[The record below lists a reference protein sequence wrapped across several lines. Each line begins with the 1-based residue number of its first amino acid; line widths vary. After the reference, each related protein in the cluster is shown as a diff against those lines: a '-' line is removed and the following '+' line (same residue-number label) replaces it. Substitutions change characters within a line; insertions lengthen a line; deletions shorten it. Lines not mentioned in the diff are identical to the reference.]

1 MEENFTLIDDF
12 EEKNIIKVIGVGGG
26 GGNATNYM
34 YENHIKGV
42 DFVIC
47 NTDRQAL
54 RRSPIPPEFHIQ
66 LGEKGLGAGNDPNM
80 GRQAAE
86 DTIEKIKEMLTDTE
100 MVFVTAAMG
109 GGTGTGAAPVIART
123 AKEMGILTVGII
135 TIPFR
140 FEGRRRIQ
148 NALEGMQRMRESVD
162 AIVVISTDRFREL
175 YGDLGLKAGF
185 SKGDEILAMAAKGI
199 AEIITGDGYVNV
211 DMNDVRTVM
220 TNSGDALMGLATAS
234 GPDRAKDA
242 IEEALNSPLLINN
255 SIEKAKDVLLN
266 ISYSSEHEA
275 TIEETEYICQYVQ
288 DQIEDHGANLIWG
301 ASINEELGESITVTV
316 VVTGMN
322 IDDKSLGGEVPR
334 MQTSS
339 FGGGFGQNQ
348 SQPQAQTQTEMRADR
363 YLGGTHV
370 STTSNKQ
377 GLSISNDDIDKLY
390 AGNSAKKPGPTPA
403 PAPEPEPTPA
413 PEPEPI
419 PVPEPIPTPEP
430 EPEPIPEPEPTPVAG
445 PRIQP
450 KEIDVDLTD
459 EEDD

>member
-1 MEENFTLIDDF
+1 MEDNFTFVDDF

-34 YENHIKGV
+34 YENHINGV

-86 DTIEKIKEMLTDTE
+86 DSIDRIREMLEDTE

-135 TIPFR
+135 TIPFK
-140 FEGRRRIQ
+140 FEGRRRLL

-220 TNSGDALMGLATAS
+220 TNSGDALMGLAKAS
-234 GPDRAKDA
+234 GPDRAEKA
-242 IEEALNSPLLINN
+242 IKEALNSPLLINN
-255 SIEKAKDVLLN
+255 SIEKAQNVLLN
-266 ISYSSEHEA
+266 ISYSSEHEV
-275 TIEETEYICQYVQ
+275 TIDETEYICQYVQ
-288 DQIEDHGANLIWG
+288 DQIEGHGANLIWG
-301 ASINEELGESITVTV
+301 ASVNDELGEEINVTV

-322 IDDKSLGGEVPR
+322 VDDAELAGD
-334 MQTSS
+334 MQMTQTSS
-339 FGGGFGQNQ
+339 FGAMSNVAARNQ
-348 SQPQAQTQTEMRADR
+348 VDARADR
-363 YLGGTHV
+363 YLGGSHV
-370 STTSNKQ
+370 APQTNTAGFNMT
-377 GLSISNDDIDKLY
+377 NAEIDKIY
-390 AGNSAKKPGPTPA
+390 AGHSAQPQEKTPELE
-403 PAPEPEPTPA
+403 PIPEPEP
-413 PEPEPI
+413 EPEPV
-419 PVPEPIPTPEP
+419 PVP
-430 EPEPIPEPEPTPVAG
+430 EPEPIPEPEPEPVVEPG
-445 PRIQP
+445 PRLISRELDITQ
-450 KEIDVDLTD
+450 ID
-459 EEDD
+459 DDDD

>member
-54 RRSPIPPEFHIQ
+54 RRSPIPAEFHIQ

-86 DTIEKIKEMLTDTE
+86 DSIEKIKEMLVDTE

-148 NALEGMQRMRESVD
+148 NAMEGMQRMRESVD

-234 GPDRAKDA
+234 GPDRAKEA
-242 IEEALNSPLLINN
+242 ITEALNSPLLINN

-275 TIEETEYICQYVQ
+275 TIDETEFICQYVQ

-301 ASINEELGESITVTV
+301 ASINEELGENITVTV

-322 IDDKSLGGEVPR
+322 VDDNTLAGEAPR
-334 MQTSS
+334 QQSNS
-339 FGGGFGQNQ
+339 FGGGYN
-348 SQPQAQTQTEMRADR
+348 QPQVQTQSEMRADR

-370 STTSNKQ
+370 STASNNQ
-377 GLSISNDDIDKLY
+377 RVTISNDDIDKLY
-390 AGNSAKKPGPTPA
+390 AGNPAKKAEPTPA
-403 PAPEPEPTPA
+403 PAPEPEPVFVPV
-413 PEPEPI
+413 PEPE
-419 PVPEPIPTPEP
+419 PEPIPTPEP

-445 PRIQP
+445 PRIKP

>member
-1 MEENFTLIDDF
+1 MDMEENFTFVDDF

-34 YENHIKGV
+34 YENHIEGV

-86 DTIEKIKEMLTDTE
+86 DSIEKIKAMLEDTE

-135 TIPFR
+135 TIPFK
-140 FEGRRRIQ
+140 FEGRRRLL
-148 NALEGMQRMRESVD
+148 NALEGMQRMRDAVD

-220 TNSGDALMGLATAS
+220 TDSGDALMGLAMAS
-234 GPDRAKDA
+234 GPDRAEKA
-242 IEEALNSPLLINN
+242 IKEALN
-255 SIEKAKDVLLN
+255 
-266 ISYSSEHEA
+266 
-275 TIEETEYICQYVQ
+275 CC
-288 DQIEDHGANLIWG
+288 
-301 ASINEELGESITVTV
+301 
-316 VVTGMN
+316 
-322 IDDKSLGGEVPR
+322 
-334 MQTSS
+334 
-339 FGGGFGQNQ
+339 
-348 SQPQAQTQTEMRADR
+348 
-363 YLGGTHV
+363 
-370 STTSNKQ
+370 
-377 GLSISNDDIDKLY
+377 
-390 AGNSAKKPGPTPA
+390 
-403 PAPEPEPTPA
+403 
-413 PEPEPI
+413 
-419 PVPEPIPTPEP
+419 
-430 EPEPIPEPEPTPVAG
+430 
-445 PRIQP
+445 
-450 KEIDVDLTD
+450 
-459 EEDD
+459 

>member
-1 MEENFTLIDDF
+1 MDMEENFTFVDDS

-34 YENHIKGV
+34 YENHIEGV

-86 DTIEKIKEMLTDTE
+86 DSIEKIKAMLEDTE

-135 TIPFR
+135 TIPFK
-140 FEGRRRIQ
+140 FEGRRRLL
-148 NALEGMQRMRESVD
+148 NALEGMQRMRDAVD

-220 TNSGDALMGLATAS
+220 TDSGDALMGLAMAS
-234 GPDRAKDA
+234 GPDRAEKA
-242 IEEALNSPLLINN
+242 IKEALNSPLLINN
-255 SIEKAKDVLLN
+255 SIEKAKNVLLN
-266 ISYSSEHEA
+266 ISYSSDYEV
-275 TIEETEYICQYVQ
+275 TIDETTYICNYVQ
-288 DQIEDHGANLIWG
+288 EQIEGHGANLIWG
-301 ASINEELGESITVTV
+301 ATINDGLGENLNVTV

-322 IDDKSLGGEVPR
+322 VDESDLTGDVQ
-334 MQTSS
+334 MTQTSNYGMS
-339 FGGGFGQNQ
+339 
-348 SQPQAQTQTEMRADR
+348 ARAAMVQTDVRADR
-363 YLGGTHV
+363 YLGGNHV
-370 STTSNKQ
+370 VPQNNNPGFSMTNAE
-377 GLSISNDDIDKLY
+377 IDKFY
-390 AGNSAKKPGPTPA
+390 EGHSAKKP
-403 PAPEPEPTPA
+403 EPT
-413 PEPEPI
+413 PI
-419 PVPEPIPTPEP
+419 PVPEPTPVVPEPEPEP
-430 EPEPIPEPEPTPVAG
+430 EPEPIPEPVKEPEPVDAG
-445 PRIQP
+445 PRIP
-450 KEIDVDLTD
+450 SREIDLNSI
-459 EEDD
+459 DDDDD

>member
-1 MEENFTLIDDF
+1 MDMEENFTFVDDF

-34 YENHIKGV
+34 YENHIEGV

-86 DTIEKIKEMLTDTE
+86 DSIEKIKAMLEDTE

-135 TIPFR
+135 TIPFK
-140 FEGRRRIQ
+140 FEGRRRLL
-148 NALEGMQRMRESVD
+148 NALEGMQRMRDAVD

-220 TNSGDALMGLATAS
+220 TDSGDALMGLAMAS
-234 GPDRAKDA
+234 GPDRAEKA
-242 IEEALNSPLLINN
+242 IKEALNSPLLINN
-255 SIEKAKDVLLN
+255 SIEKAKNVLLN
-266 ISYSSEHEA
+266 ISYSSDYEV
-275 TIEETEYICQYVQ
+275 TIDETTYICNYVQ
-288 DQIEDHGANLIWG
+288 EQIEGHGANLIWG
-301 ASINEELGESITVTV
+301 ATINDGLGENLNVTV

-322 IDDKSLGGEVPR
+322 VDESDLTGDVQMS
-334 MQTSS
+334 QTSNYGMS
-339 FGGGFGQNQ
+339 
-348 SQPQAQTQTEMRADR
+348 ARAAMVQTDVRADR
-363 YLGGTHV
+363 YLGGNHV
-370 STTSNKQ
+370 VPQNNNSSFNMTK
-377 GLSISNDDIDKLY
+377 DEIDKFY
-390 AGNSAKKPGPTPA
+390 EGHSAKKPDPTPVV
-403 PAPEPEPTPA
+403 PDPTPVVPEPE
-413 PEPEPI
+413 
-419 PVPEPIPTPEP
+419 PEP
-430 EPEPIPEPEPTPVAG
+430 EPEPIPEPVKEPDPVPAG
-445 PRIQP
+445 PRIP
-450 KEIDVDLTD
+450 SREIDLNSI
-459 EEDD
+459 DDDDD

>member
-1 MEENFTLIDDF
+1 MEENFTFLDDF

-86 DTIEKIKEMLTDTE
+86 DSIERIREMLVDTE

-135 TIPFR
+135 TIPFK
-140 FEGRRRIQ
+140 FEGRRRLL
-148 NALEGMQRMRESVD
+148 NAMEGMQRMRESVD

-220 TNSGDALMGLATAS
+220 TNSGDALMGLAMAS
-234 GPDRAKDA
+234 GPDRAKTA
-242 IEEALNSPLLINN
+242 IQEALNSPLLINN
-255 SIEKAKDVLLN
+255 SIENAKSVLLN
-266 ISYSSEHEA
+266 ISYSSEHEV
-275 TIEETEYICQYVQ
+275 TIDETTYICNYVQ
-288 DQIEDHGANLIWG
+288 DQILGHGANLIWG
-301 ASINEELGESITVTV
+301 ATTDEELGDNINVTV
-316 VVTGMN
+316 VVTGLN
-322 IDDKSLGGEVPR
+322 VDDATLTGEQNMQQQNGYGFNQQSAYSNGGMR
-334 MQTSS
+334 S
-339 FGGGFGQNQ
+339 
-348 SQPQAQTQTEMRADR
+348 AQVDERANR
-363 YLGGTHV
+363 YLGGNHPV
-370 STTSNKQ
+370 QQQNPGFNMSNEQIDALYQGHGVNPSDKQ
-377 GLSISNDDIDKLY
+377 N
-390 AGNSAKKPGPTPA
+390 A
-403 PAPEPEPTPA
+403 PVEEPKAPEPVVEQIPEPE

-419 PVPEPIPTPEP
+419 VEVAP
-430 EPEPIPEPEPTPVAG
+430 EPEPIPEPVA
-445 PRIQP
+445 P
-450 KEIDVDLTD
+450 KIESRVIDLNSID

>member
-1 MEENFTLIDDF
+1 MEENFTFIDDF

-34 YENHIKGV
+34 YENHINGV

-80 GRQAAE
+80 GRMAAE
-86 DTIEKIKEMLTDTE
+86 DSIEKIKEMLQGTE

-109 GGTGTGAAPVIART
+109 GGTGTGAAPVIAHT

-135 TIPFR
+135 TIPFK
-140 FEGRRRIQ
+140 FEGRRRLL
-148 NALEGMQRMRESVD
+148 NAMEGMQRMRESVD

-175 YGDLGLKAGF
+175 YGNLGLKAGF

-220 TNSGDALMGLATAS
+220 TNSGDALMGLAKAS
-234 GPDRAKDA
+234 GPDRAKNA
-242 IEEALNSPLLINN
+242 IEAALNSPLLINN
-255 SIEKAKDVLLN
+255 SIEKAKNVLLN
-266 ISYSSEHEA
+266 ISYSSEHEV
-275 TIEETEYICQYVQ
+275 TIEETDYICQYVQ
-288 DQIEDHGANLIWG
+288 DQIEGHGANLIWG
-301 ASINEELGESITVTV
+301 ASINDDLGEDLNVTV

-322 IDDKSLGGEVPR
+322 VTDTDLTGDMQMTQP
-334 MQTSS
+334 QTSAY
-339 FGGGFGQNQ
+339 GFQ
-348 SQPQAQTQTEMRADR
+348 QPVQKTIADVR
-363 YLGGTHV
+363 TDIYLGGNHV
-370 STTSNKQ
+370 APQNNSAGFSMSNAE
-377 GLSISNDDIDKLY
+377 IDKIY
-390 AGNSAKKPGPTPA
+390 QGHSAQPQIKT
-403 PAPEPEPTPA
+403 

-419 PVPEPIPTPEP
+419 PEPEP
-430 EPEPIPEPEPTPVAG
+430 EPEPIPEPDPIPEPEPELIPEPEPVVAPG
-445 PRIQP
+445 PRLQSRELDITQ
-450 KEIDVDLTD
+450 ID
-459 EEDD
+459 DDDD

>member
-1 MEENFTLIDDF
+1 MGENFTFIDDI

-34 YENHIKGV
+34 YENHINGV

-54 RRSPIPPEFHIQ
+54 RRSPIPEEFHIQ

-80 GRQAAE
+80 GRLAAE
-86 DTIEKIKEMLTDTE
+86 DSIEKIKEMLADTE

-135 TIPFR
+135 TIPFK
-140 FEGRRRIQ
+140 FEGRRRLL

-220 TNSGDALMGLATAS
+220 TDSGDALMGLAMAS
-234 GPDRAKDA
+234 GPDRAEKAIKD
-242 IEEALNSPLLINN
+242 ALNSPLLINN
-255 SIEKAKDVLLN
+255 SIEKAQNVLLN
-266 ISYSSEHEA
+266 ISYSSDHEV
-275 TIEETEYICQYVQ
+275 TIDETTYICNYVQ
-288 DQIEDHGANLIWG
+288 DQIEGHGANLIWG
-301 ASINEELGESITVTV
+301 ATINEELGENINVTV

-322 IDDKSLGGEVPR
+322 VNDSDLTGD
-334 MQTSS
+334 MQM
-339 FGGGFGQNQ
+339 Q
-348 SQPQAQTQTEMRADR
+348 QPTYGMSPAAARTAANVRTDI
-363 YLGGTHV
+363 YLGGNHAATQNNTP
-370 STTSNKQ
+370 SFNMSAA
-377 GLSISNDDIDKLY
+377 DIDKIY
-390 AGNSAKKPGPTPA
+390 AGHSAKPVEPTPVV
-403 PAPEPEPTPA
+403 PEPEP
-413 PEPEPI
+413 EP
-419 PVPEPIPTPEP
+419 VYVAPEP
-430 EPEPIPEPEPTPVAG
+430 EPEPIPEPEPVPVVEPG
-445 PRIQP
+445 PRLQSRELDITQ
-450 KEIDVDLTD
+450 ID
-459 EEDD
+459 DDDD

>member
-54 RRSPIPPEFHIQ
+54 RRSPIPAEFHIQ

-86 DTIEKIKEMLTDTE
+86 DSIEKIKEMLVDTE

-148 NALEGMQRMRESVD
+148 NAMEGMQRMRESVD

-234 GPDRAKDA
+234 GPDRAKEA
-242 IEEALNSPLLINN
+242 ITEALNSPLLINN

-275 TIEETEYICQYVQ
+275 TIDETEFICQYVQ

-301 ASINEELGESITVTV
+301 ASINEELGENITVTV

-322 IDDKSLGGEVPR
+322 VDDNTLAGEAPR
-334 MQTSS
+334 QQPNS
-339 FGGGFGQNQ
+339 FGGGYN
-348 SQPQAQTQTEMRADR
+348 QPQVQTQSEMRADR

-370 STTSNKQ
+370 STASNNQ
-377 GLSISNDDIDKLY
+377 RVTISNDDIDKLY
-390 AGNSAKKPGPTPA
+390 AGNPAKKAEPTPA
-403 PAPEPEPTPA
+403 PAPEPEPVFVPV
-413 PEPEPI
+413 PEPEPE
-419 PVPEPIPTPEP
+419 PEPIPTPEP

-445 PRIQP
+445 PRIKP

>member
-1 MEENFTLIDDF
+1 MEENFTFVDDF

-34 YENHIKGV
+34 YENHIEGV

-86 DTIEKIKEMLTDTE
+86 DSIEKIKAMLEDTE

-135 TIPFR
+135 TIPFK
-140 FEGRRRIQ
+140 FEGRRRLL
-148 NALEGMQRMRESVD
+148 NALEGMQRMRDAVD

-220 TNSGDALMGLATAS
+220 TDSGDALMGLAMAS
-234 GPDRAKDA
+234 GPDRAEKA
-242 IEEALNSPLLINN
+242 IKEALNSPLLINN
-255 SIEKAKDVLLN
+255 SIEKAKNVLLN
-266 ISYSSEHEA
+266 ISYSSDYEV
-275 TIEETEYICQYVQ
+275 TIDETTYICNYVQ
-288 DQIEDHGANLIWG
+288 EQIEGHGANLIWG
-301 ASINEELGESITVTV
+301 ATINDGLGENLNVTV

-322 IDDKSLGGEVPR
+322 VDESDLTGDVQMS
-334 MQTSS
+334 QTSNYGMS
-339 FGGGFGQNQ
+339 
-348 SQPQAQTQTEMRADR
+348 ARAAMVQTDVRADR
-363 YLGGTHV
+363 YLGGNHV
-370 STTSNKQ
+370 VPQNNNSGFNMTK
-377 GLSISNDDIDKLY
+377 DEIDKFY
-390 AGNSAKKPGPTPA
+390 EGHSAKKPEPTPVV
-403 PAPEPEPTPA
+403 PEPTP
-413 PEPEPI
+413 
-419 PVPEPIPTPEP
+419 VVPEP
-430 EPEPIPEPEPTPVAG
+430 EPEPEPESIPEPVKEPDPVPAG
-445 PRIQP
+445 PRIP
-450 KEIDVDLTD
+450 SREIDLNSI
-459 EEDD
+459 DDDDD

>member
-1 MEENFTLIDDF
+1 MEENFQFIDDL
-12 EEKNIIKVIGVGGG
+12 EEKNIIKVFGVGGG

-34 YENHIKGV
+34 YENRINGV

-86 DTIEKIKEMLTDTE
+86 DSIDRIREMLEDTE

-135 TIPFR
+135 TIPFK
-140 FEGRRRIQ
+140 FEGRRRLL
-148 NALEGMQRMRESVD
+148 NAMEGMQRMRESVD

-220 TNSGDALMGLATAS
+220 TDSGDALMGLAMAS
-234 GPDRAKDA
+234 GPDRAEKA
-242 IEEALNSPLLINN
+242 IKEALNSPLLINN
-255 SIEKAKDVLLN
+255 SIENAQNVLLN
-266 ISYSSEHEA
+266 ISYSSDHEV
-275 TIEETEYICQYVQ
+275 TIDETTYICNYVQ
-288 DQIEDHGANLIWG
+288 DQIAGHGANLIWG
-301 ASINEELGESITVTV
+301 ASINDELGEAINVTV
-316 VVTGMN
+316 VITGMN
-322 IDDKSLGGEVPR
+322 VEDSDLTGDVQMNQSAP
-334 MQTSS
+334 
-339 FGGGFGQNQ
+339 FGGY
-348 SQPQAQTQTEMRADR
+348 SQAAARTQADERANR
-363 YLGGTHV
+363 YLGGNHV
-370 STTSNKQ
+370 SPQNNNAGFNMS
-377 GLSISNDDIDKLY
+377 SADIDKIY
-390 AGNSAKKPGPTPA
+390 AGHSAPKPEPVPEPTPI
-403 PAPEPEPTPA
+403 PEPEP
-413 PEPEPI
+413 EP
-419 PVPEPIPTPEP
+419 VYVAP
-430 EPEPIPEPEPTPVAG
+430 EPEPIPEPEPEPEPVPEPEPT
-445 PRIQP
+445 PRIQSR
-450 KEIDVDLTD
+450 EIDFTQI
-459 EEDD
+459 DDDDD

>member
-1 MEENFTLIDDF
+1 MEDNFTFVEDF

-34 YENHIKGV
+34 YENHINGV

-80 GRQAAE
+80 GRMAAE
-86 DTIEKIKEMLTDTE
+86 DSIEKIKEMLQDTE

-135 TIPFR
+135 TIPFK
-140 FEGRRRIQ
+140 FEGRRRLL
-148 NALEGMQRMRESVD
+148 NAMEGMQRMRESVD

-175 YGDLGLKAGF
+175 YGNLGLKAGF

-220 TNSGDALMGLATAS
+220 TNSGDALMGLAKAS
-234 GPDRAKDA
+234 GPDRAEKA
-242 IEEALNSPLLINN
+242 IKEALNSPLLINN
-255 SIEKAKDVLLN
+255 SIEKAQNVLLN
-266 ISYSSEHEA
+266 ISYSSEHEV
-275 TIEETEYICQYVQ
+275 TIDETDFICQYVQ
-288 DQIEDHGANLIWG
+288 DQIEGHGANLIWG
-301 ASINEELGESITVTV
+301 ASINDDLGEDVNVTV

-322 IDDKSLGGEVPR
+322 VNDSDLTGDVQ
-334 MQTSS
+334 MANQHQSS
-339 FGGGFGQNQ
+339 GFGF
-348 SQPQAQTQTEMRADR
+348 SQPATKTMADVR
-363 YLGGTHV
+363 TDIYLGGNHV
-370 STTSNKQ
+370 APQSNNA
-377 GLSISNDDIDKLY
+377 GFNMSNADIDKIY
-390 AGNSAKKPGPTPA
+390 AGHSAQPQEKTP
-403 PAPEPEPTPA
+403 
-413 PEPEPI
+413 I
-419 PVPEPIPTPEP
+419 PEP
-430 EPEPIPEPEPTPVAG
+430 EPEPIPEPEPEPEPIPESEPEPIPEPVVEPA
-445 PRIQP
+445 PRLQSRELDITQ
-450 KEIDVDLTD
+450 ID
-459 EEDD
+459 EDDD

>member
-1 MEENFTLIDDF
+1 MDMEENFTFVDDF

-34 YENHIKGV
+34 YENHIEGV

-86 DTIEKIKEMLTDTE
+86 DSIEKIKAMLEDTE

-135 TIPFR
+135 TIPFK
-140 FEGRRRIQ
+140 FEGRRRLL
-148 NALEGMQRMRESVD
+148 NALEGMQRMRDAVD

-220 TNSGDALMGLATAS
+220 TDSGDALMGLAMAS
-234 GPDRAKDA
+234 GPDRAEKA
-242 IEEALNSPLLINN
+242 IKEALNSPLLINN
-255 SIEKAKDVLLN
+255 SIEKAKNVLLN
-266 ISYSSEHEA
+266 ISYSSDYEV
-275 TIEETEYICQYVQ
+275 TIDETTYICNYVQ
-288 DQIEDHGANLIWG
+288 EQIEGHGANLIWG
-301 ASINEELGESITVTV
+301 ATINDGLGENLNVTV

-322 IDDKSLGGEVPR
+322 VDESDLTGDVQMS
-334 MQTSS
+334 QTSNYGMS
-339 FGGGFGQNQ
+339 
-348 SQPQAQTQTEMRADR
+348 ARAAMVQTDVRADR
-363 YLGGTHV
+363 YLGGNHV
-370 STTSNKQ
+370 VPQNNNSSFNMTK
-377 GLSISNDDIDKLY
+377 DEIDKFY
-390 AGNSAKKPGPTPA
+390 EGHSAKKPDSTPVVPDPTPVV
-403 PAPEPEPTPA
+403 PDPEPE
-413 PEPEPI
+413 
-419 PVPEPIPTPEP
+419 PEP
-430 EPEPIPEPEPTPVAG
+430 EPEPIPEPVKEPDPVPAG
-445 PRIQP
+445 PRIP
-450 KEIDVDLTD
+450 SREIDLNSI
-459 EEDD
+459 DDDDD

>member
-1 MEENFTLIDDF
+1 MDMEENFTFVDDS

-34 YENHIKGV
+34 YENHIEGV

-86 DTIEKIKEMLTDTE
+86 DSIEKIKAMLEDTE

-135 TIPFR
+135 TIPFK
-140 FEGRRRIQ
+140 FEGRRRLL
-148 NALEGMQRMRESVD
+148 NALEGMQRMRDAVD

-220 TNSGDALMGLATAS
+220 TDSGDALMGLAMAS
-234 GPDRAKDA
+234 GPDRAEKA
-242 IEEALNSPLLINN
+242 IKEALNSPLLINN
-255 SIEKAKDVLLN
+255 SIEKAKNVLLN
-266 ISYSSEHEA
+266 ISYSSDYEV
-275 TIEETEYICQYVQ
+275 TIDETTYICNYVQ
-288 DQIEDHGANLIWG
+288 EQIEGHGANLIWG
-301 ASINEELGESITVTV
+301 ATINDGLGENLNVTV

-322 IDDKSLGGEVPR
+322 VDESDLTGDVQMS
-334 MQTSS
+334 QTSNYGMS
-339 FGGGFGQNQ
+339 
-348 SQPQAQTQTEMRADR
+348 ARAAMVQTDVRADR
-363 YLGGTHV
+363 YLGGNHV
-370 STTSNKQ
+370 VPQNNNSSFNMTK
-377 GLSISNDDIDKLY
+377 DEIDKFY
-390 AGNSAKKPGPTPA
+390 EGHSAKKTDPTPVV
-403 PAPEPEPTPA
+403 PDPTPVVPEPE
-413 PEPEPI
+413 
-419 PVPEPIPTPEP
+419 PEP
-430 EPEPIPEPEPTPVAG
+430 EPEPIPEPVKEPDPVPAG
-445 PRIQP
+445 PRIP
-450 KEIDVDLTD
+450 SREIDLNSI
-459 EEDD
+459 DDDDD

>member
-1 MEENFTLIDDF
+1 MEDNFTFVDDF

-34 YENHIKGV
+34 YENHINGV

-86 DTIEKIKEMLTDTE
+86 DSIDRIREMLEDTE

-135 TIPFR
+135 TIPFK
-140 FEGRRRIQ
+140 FEGRRRLL

-220 TNSGDALMGLATAS
+220 TNSGDALMGLAKAS
-234 GPDRAKDA
+234 GPDRAEKA
-242 IEEALNSPLLINN
+242 IKEALNSPLLINN
-255 SIEKAKDVLLN
+255 SIEKAQNVLLN
-266 ISYSSEHEA
+266 ISYSSEHEV
-275 TIEETEYICQYVQ
+275 TIDETEYICQYVQ
-288 DQIEDHGANLIWG
+288 DQIEGHGANLIWG
-301 ASINEELGESITVTV
+301 ASVNDELGEEINVTV

-322 IDDKSLGGEVPR
+322 VDDSELAGD
-334 MQTSS
+334 MQMTQTSS
-339 FGGGFGQNQ
+339 FGAMSNVAARNQ
-348 SQPQAQTQTEMRADR
+348 VDARADR
-363 YLGGTHV
+363 YLGGSHV
-370 STTSNKQ
+370 APQTNTAGFNMT
-377 GLSISNDDIDKLY
+377 NAEIDKIY
-390 AGNSAKKPGPTPA
+390 AGHSAQPQEKT
-403 PAPEPEPTPA
+403 

-419 PVPEPIPTPEP
+419 PIPEPEPEPVSVPEP
-430 EPEPIPEPEPTPVAG
+430 EPEPIPEPEPVVEPG
-445 PRIQP
+445 PRLISRELDITQ
-450 KEIDVDLTD
+450 ID
-459 EEDD
+459 DDDD

>member
-1 MEENFTLIDDF
+1 MDMEENFTFVDDF

-34 YENHIKGV
+34 YENHIEGV

-86 DTIEKIKEMLTDTE
+86 DSIDKIKAMLEDTE

-135 TIPFR
+135 TIPFK
-140 FEGRRRIQ
+140 FEGRRRLL

-220 TNSGDALMGLATAS
+220 TDSGDALMGLAMAS
-234 GPDRAKDA
+234 GEDRAEKA
-242 IEEALNSPLLINN
+242 IKEALNSPLLINN
-255 SIEKAKDVLLN
+255 SIEKARNVLLN
-266 ISYSSEHEA
+266 ISYSSEHEV
-275 TIEETEYICQYVQ
+275 TIDETTYICNYVQ
-288 DQIEDHGANLIWG
+288 EQIEGHGANLIWG
-301 ASINEELGESITVTV
+301 ATINESLGDNLNVTV

-322 IDDKSLGGEVPR
+322 VEDSDLTGDVQMNPTSNYGMSMTAARV
-334 MQTSS
+334 QTD
-339 FGGGFGQNQ
+339 
-348 SQPQAQTQTEMRADR
+348 ERANR
-363 YLGGTHV
+363 YLGGNHV
-370 STTSNKQ
+370 APQNNNSGFNMTNAE
-377 GLSISNDDIDKLY
+377 IDKFY
-390 AGNSAKKPGPTPA
+390 EGHSAKPA
-403 PAPEPEPTPA
+403 QA
-413 PEPEPI
+413 PI
-419 PVPEPIPTPEP
+419 PIPEPEP
-430 EPEPIPEPEPTPVAG
+430 EPEPIPEPEPEPIPEPEPEPAPVETG
-445 PRIQP
+445 PRIP
-450 KEIDVDLTD
+450 SREIDLNSID
-459 EEDD
+459 EDDD

>member
-1 MEENFTLIDDF
+1 MEDNFTFVDDF

-34 YENHIKGV
+34 YENHINGV

-86 DTIEKIKEMLTDTE
+86 DSIDRIREMLEDTE

-135 TIPFR
+135 TIPFK
-140 FEGRRRIQ
+140 FEGRRRLL

-220 TNSGDALMGLATAS
+220 TNSGDALMGLAKAS
-234 GPDRAKDA
+234 GPDRAEKA
-242 IEEALNSPLLINN
+242 IKEALNSPLLINN
-255 SIEKAKDVLLN
+255 SIEKAQNVLLN
-266 ISYSSEHEA
+266 ISYSSEHEV
-275 TIEETEYICQYVQ
+275 TIDETEYICQYVQ
-288 DQIEDHGANLIWG
+288 DQIEGHGANLIWG
-301 ASINEELGESITVTV
+301 ASVNDELGEEINVTV

-322 IDDKSLGGEVPR
+322 VDDAELAGD
-334 MQTSS
+334 MQMTQTSS
-339 FGGGFGQNQ
+339 FGAMSNVAARNQ
-348 SQPQAQTQTEMRADR
+348 VDARADR
-363 YLGGTHV
+363 YLGGSHV
-370 STTSNKQ
+370 APQTNTAGFNMT
-377 GLSISNDDIDKLY
+377 NAEIDKIY
-390 AGNSAKKPGPTPA
+390 AGHSAQPQEKT
-403 PAPEPEPTPA
+403 
-413 PEPEPI
+413 
-419 PVPEPIPTPEP
+419 P
-430 EPEPIPEPEPTPVAG
+430 EPEPIPEPEPEPEPVPVPEPEPIPEPEPEPVVEPG
-445 PRIQP
+445 PRLISRELDITQ
-450 KEIDVDLTD
+450 ID
-459 EEDD
+459 DDDD

>member
-1 MEENFTLIDDF
+1 MEENFTFVDDF

-34 YENHIKGV
+34 YENHINGV

-80 GRQAAE
+80 GRLAAE
-86 DTIEKIKEMLTDTE
+86 DSIEKIKEMLQETE

-135 TIPFR
+135 TIPFK
-140 FEGRRRIQ
+140 FEGRRRLL
-148 NALEGMQRMRESVD
+148 NAMEGMQRMRESVD

-175 YGDLGLKAGF
+175 YGNLGLKAGF

-220 TNSGDALMGLATAS
+220 TNSGDALMGLAKAS
-234 GPDRAKDA
+234 GPDRAKTA
-242 IEEALNSPLLINN
+242 IMEALNSPLLINN
-255 SIEKAKDVLLN
+255 SIEKAQNVLLN
-266 ISYSSEHEA
+266 ISYSSEHEV
-275 TIEETEYICQYVQ
+275 TIEETDFICQYVQ
-288 DQIEDHGANLIWG
+288 DQIEGHGANLIWG
-301 ASINEELGESITVTV
+301 ASINDDLGEDLNVTV

-322 IDDKSLGGEVPR
+322 VRESDLTGDVQ
-334 MQTSS
+334 MQQPQNSS
-339 FGGGFGQNQ
+339 FGYQ
-348 SQPQAQTQTEMRADR
+348 QPAAAKTMADVR
-363 YLGGTHV
+363 TDIYLGGNHV
-370 STTSNKQ
+370 APQNNNSAFNMS
-377 GLSISNDDIDKLY
+377 SADIDMIY
-390 AGNSAKKPGPTPA
+390 QGHSAKPQEKA
-403 PAPEPEPTPA
+403 
-413 PEPEPI
+413 PEPI
-419 PVPEPIPTPEP
+419 PVPEPEP
-430 EPEPIPEPEPTPVAG
+430 EPEPIPEPIPEPEPEPEPIPEPVVEKAS
-445 PRIQP
+445 RLQSRELDITQ
-450 KEIDVDLTD
+450 ID
-459 EEDD
+459 DDDD

>member
-1 MEENFTLIDDF
+1 MEDNFTFVEDF
-12 EEKNIIKVIGVGGG
+12 EDKNIIKVIGVGGG

-34 YENHIKGV
+34 YENHINGV

-54 RRSPIPPEFHIQ
+54 RRSPIPEEFHIQ

-80 GRQAAE
+80 GRLAAE
-86 DTIEKIKEMLTDTE
+86 DSIERIKEMLVDTE

-135 TIPFR
+135 TIPFK
-140 FEGRRRIQ
+140 FEGRRRLL

-220 TNSGDALMGLATAS
+220 TDSGDALMGLAMAS
-234 GPDRAKDA
+234 GPDRAQIA
-242 IEEALNSPLLINN
+242 IKEALNSPLLINN
-255 SIEKAKDVLLN
+255 SIENAKNVLLN
-266 ISYSSEHEA
+266 ISYSSDHEV
-275 TIEETEYICQYVQ
+275 TIDETTYICNYVQ
-288 DQIEDHGANLIWG
+288 DQIAGHGANLIWG
-301 ASINEELGESITVTV
+301 ATINEDLGENINVTV

-322 IDDKSLGGEVPR
+322 VDDADLAGDA
-334 MQTSS
+334 QL
-339 FGGGFGQNQ
+339 Q
-348 SQPQAQTQTEMRADR
+348 QTQNYGMSAAAARTQADVR
-363 YLGGTHV
+363 TNIYLGGNHV
-370 STTSNKQ
+370 TSQNNNS
-377 GLSISNDDIDKLY
+377 GFNMSAAEIDKIY
-390 AGNSAKKPGPTPA
+390 AGHSAPKPQPEPV
-403 PAPEPEPTPA
+403 PQPEPEPVYVA

-419 PVPEPIPTPEP
+419 PEPEP
-430 EPEPIPEPEPTPVAG
+430 EPEPIPEPVVEPTP
-445 PRIQP
+445 RLQSRELDINS
-450 KEIDVDLTD
+450 ID
-459 EEDD
+459 DDDD

>member
-1 MEENFTLIDDF
+1 MEENFTFVDDS

-34 YENHIKGV
+34 YENHIEGV

-86 DTIEKIKEMLTDTE
+86 DSIEKIKAMLEDTE

-135 TIPFR
+135 TIPFK
-140 FEGRRRIQ
+140 FEGRRRLL
-148 NALEGMQRMRESVD
+148 NALEGMQRMRDAVD

-220 TNSGDALMGLATAS
+220 TDSGDALMGLAMAS
-234 GPDRAKDA
+234 GPDRAEKA
-242 IEEALNSPLLINN
+242 IKEALNSPLLINN
-255 SIEKAKDVLLN
+255 SIEKAKNVLLN
-266 ISYSSEHEA
+266 ISYSSDYEV
-275 TIEETEYICQYVQ
+275 TIDETTYICNYVQ
-288 DQIEDHGANLIWG
+288 EQIEGHGANLIWG
-301 ASINEELGESITVTV
+301 ATINDGLGENLNVTV

-322 IDDKSLGGEVPR
+322 VDESDLTGDVQIS
-334 MQTSS
+334 QTSNYGMS
-339 FGGGFGQNQ
+339 
-348 SQPQAQTQTEMRADR
+348 ARAAMVQTDVRADR
-363 YLGGTHV
+363 YLGGNHV
-370 STTSNKQ
+370 VPQNNNSSFNMTK
-377 GLSISNDDIDKLY
+377 DEIDKFY
-390 AGNSAKKPGPTPA
+390 EGHSAKKTAPTPVV
-403 PAPEPEPTPA
+403 PDPTPVVPEPE
-413 PEPEPI
+413 
-419 PVPEPIPTPEP
+419 PEP
-430 EPEPIPEPEPTPVAG
+430 EPEPIPEPVKEPDPVPAG
-445 PRIQP
+445 PRIP
-450 KEIDVDLTD
+450 SREIDLNSI
-459 EEDD
+459 DDDDD